1 MKKFTAIIM
10 TALLVLSLTACSSTT
25 ESESAASS
33 DPAVTAEAAASSEA
47 ESAEQVENEPTS
59 EQIENVPT
67 IEPSEEPADG
77 AETAE
82 KETAESPAPET
93 SVPET
98 TTPATT
104 PAETTPATTP
114 AATTSATTKPA
125 ATTPATTKPATT
137 TPAET
142 QPATTTT
149 AEPEP
154 EEPVVEEEE
163 ISDPTTL
170 LNSVYALFAEDE
182 RFPATGGDFSSGEL
196 IEGAG
201 EFSLSDP
208 DALDYVT
215 GFPAAHIGSIDSAA
229 TLMHMMNAN
238 TFTSGA
244 FHVVDGTDISA
255 LNNAVRDNIQARMW
269 MCGFPEKLIVVNVGD
284 YLVCAFGKN
293 FAIDAFSAHLVEA
306 YPNAVIAIEEPIL

>member
-10 TALLVLSLTACSSTT
+10 TALLVLSLTACSSNT
-25 ESESAASS
+25 ESETPTNS
-33 DPAVTAEAAASSEA
+33 DTAVTAEANSKPETAEPEAPATTTTAAQSVT
-47 ESAEQVENEPTS
+47 VENVTEEPVS
-59 EQIENVPT
+59 EESTVEVTAP
-67 IEPSEEPADG
+67 EEPAP
-77 AETAE
+77 AET
-82 KETAESPAPET
+82 TPA
-93 SVPET
+93 
-98 TTPATT
+98 ATT
-104 PAETTPATTP
+104 PAET
-114 AATTSATTKPA
+114 KPA
-125 ATTPATTKPATT
+125 ETTPATTKPATT

-142 QPATTTT
+142 KPATTTT

-170 LNSVYALFAEDE
+170 LNTVYALFSEDE

-201 EFSLSDP
+201 VFSLADP
-208 DALDYVT
+208 DALDSVT
-215 GFPAAHIGSIDSAA
+215 GFPAAQIGSIDSAA

-238 TFTSGA
+238 TFTGGA
-244 FHVVDGTDISA
+244 FHVVDGTDINA
-255 LNNAVRDNIQARMW
+255 LNSAVRDNIQARMW

-293 FAIDAFSAHLVEA
+293 FAIDAFSAHIVEA

>member
-10 TALLVLSLTACSSTT
+10 TALLVLSLTACSSNT
-25 ESESAASS
+25 ESETPASS
-33 DPAVTAEAAASSEA
+33 DTAVTAEPEAPATTTTAAQSVT
-47 ESAEQVENEPTS
+47 VENVTEEPVS
-59 EQIENVPT
+59 EESTAEVTAPE
-67 IEPSEEPADG
+67 EPVSEEPA
-77 AETAE
+77 
-82 KETAESPAPET
+82 
-93 SVPET
+93 
-98 TTPATT
+98 

-125 ATTPATTKPATT
+125 ATTPATTKPA
-137 TPAET
+137 ET
-142 QPATTTT
+142 KPATTTT

-170 LNSVYALFAEDE
+170 LNSVYALFSEDE

-201 EFSLSDP
+201 VFSLADP
-208 DALDYVT
+208 DALDSVT
-215 GFPAAHIGSIDSAA
+215 GFPAAQIGSIDSAA

-238 TFTSGA
+238 TFTGGA
-244 FHVVDGTDISA
+244 FHVVDGTDINA
-255 LNNAVRDNIQARMW
+255 LNSAVRDNIQARMW

-293 FAIDAFSAHLVEA
+293 FAIDAFSAHIVEA